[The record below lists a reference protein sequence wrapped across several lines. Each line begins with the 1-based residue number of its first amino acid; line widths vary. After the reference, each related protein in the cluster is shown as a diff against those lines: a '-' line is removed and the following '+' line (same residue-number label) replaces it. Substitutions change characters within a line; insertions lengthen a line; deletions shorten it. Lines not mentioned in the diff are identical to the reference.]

1 MKNINPTNTQA
12 WKALETHQSQLAHTT
27 IADLFKQEENRFND
41 YSLTFENQI
50 LVDFSKNKI
59 NQETLKLLRQLAK
72 ESALDESINAM
83 FTGEKINRT
92 ENRAVLHTALR
103 NRSNTPV
110 YVDGKDVMPEVN
122 AVLAKMSA
130 FCDRVISGE
139 WKGYT
144 GKAIT
149 DVVNIGIGGSDLG
162 PYMVTEALRPYKNHL
177 NMHFVS
183 NVDGTHIAETLKK
196 VNPETTLFLVASKTF
211 TTQETMTN
219 ANSARDWLLAAAKDN
234 SAVAKHFAA
243 LSTNGKAVAE
253 FGIDTNNMFEFWDW
267 VGGRYSLWSAIGL
280 SIALS
285 IGFDNFEA
293 LLSGAHEM
301 DKHFRTAPLEKNI
314 PATLALVGLW
324 NTNFLGAQTEAILP
338 YDQYLHRFAAYF
350 QQGNMESNGKYVDRN
365 GDVIRDYQTGPIIW
379 GEPGTNGQHAF
390 YQLIHQGTMLIPCDF
405 IAPAQSHNPLGDH
418 HSKLLSNFFA
428 QTEALAFGK
437 TKEEV
442 EAEFVK
448 AGKSLDEVKD
458 IVPFKVFTGNK
469 PTNSILVQKIT
480 PFVLG
485 ALIAMY
491 EHKIFTQGV
500 IFNIFS
506 FDQWGVELGKQ
517 LANRI
522 LPELADKENVS
533 SHDSSTNGLINQFKA
548 WR

>member
-12 WKALETHQSQLAHTT
+12 WKALEAHQSQLANTT
-27 IADLFKQEENRFND
+27 IADLFKQEQNRFND

-72 ESALDESINAM
+72 ESALGEAINAM

-365 GDVIRDYQTGPIIW
+365 GDIIRDYQTGPIIW

-522 LPELADKENVS
+522 LPELADKEKVL

>member
-12 WKALETHQSQLAHTT
+12 WKALEAHQSQLAHTT
-27 IADLFKQEENRFND
+27 IADLFKQEQNRFND

-59 NQETLKLLRQLAK
+59 NQETLKLLHQLAK
-72 ESALDESINAM
+72 ESALDEAINAM

-122 AVLAKMSA
+122 AVLAKMST

-144 GKAIT
+144 GKAMT

-491 EHKIFTQGV
+491 EHKIFAQGV

>member
-12 WKALETHQSQLAHTT
+12 WKALEAHQSQLANTT
-27 IADLFKQEENRFND
+27 IADLFKQEQNRFND
-41 YSLTFENQI
+41 YSLNFENQI

-72 ESALDESINAM
+72 ESALDGAINAM

-183 NVDGTHIAETLKK
+183 NVDGTHIADTLKK

-365 GDVIRDYQTGPIIW
+365 GDIIRDYQTGPIIW

-522 LPELADKENVS
+522 LLELADKENVS

>member
-12 WKALETHQSQLAHTT
+12 WKALEAHQSQLAQTT
-27 IADLFKQEENRFND
+27 IAELFKQEQNRFND
-41 YSLTFENQI
+41 YSLSFENQI

-72 ESALDESINAM
+72 ESALDEAINAM

-144 GKAIT
+144 EKAIT

-243 LSTNGKAVAE
+243 LSTNGKAVAA

-285 IGFDNFEA
+285 IGFDNFEE

-448 AGKSLDEVKD
+448 AGKSLDEIKD

-491 EHKIFTQGV
+491 EHKIFAQGV

-517 LANRI
+517 LADRI
-522 LPELADKENVS
+522 LPELADKEKVT

>member
-1 MKNINPTNTQA
+1 MKNINPTNTHA
-12 WKALETHQSQLAHTT
+12 WKALEAHQSQLAHTP
-27 IADLFKQEENRFND
+27 IADLFKQEQNRFND

-59 NQETLKLLRQLAK
+59 NQETLKLLHQLAK
-72 ESALDESINAM
+72 ESALDEAINAM

-365 GDVIRDYQTGPIIW
+365 GNVIRDYQTGPIIW

-522 LPELADKENVS
+522 LPELADKEKVT

>member
-12 WKALETHQSQLAHTT
+12 WKALEAHQSQLVHTT

-59 NQETLKLLRQLAK
+59 NQETLKLLHQLAK
-72 ESALDESINAM
+72 ESALDEAINAM

-365 GDVIRDYQTGPIIW
+365 GDIIRDYQTGPIIW

-522 LPELADKENVS
+522 LLELADKENVS

>member
-1 MKNINPTNTQA
+1 MKNINPTTTNA
-12 WKALETHQSQLAHTT
+12 WKALQQHHQTQSAVTIQQLFA
-27 IADLFKQEENRFND
+27 QEKDRFTD
-41 YSLTFENQI
+41 YSLSFNNEV
-50 LVDFSKNKI
+50 LVDFSKNNVTK
-59 NQETLKLLRQLAK
+59 ETLELLRQLAQ
-72 ESALDESINAM
+72 ECALPEAVDAIFSGA
-83 FTGEKINRT
+83 KINKT
-92 ENRAVLHTALR
+92 EDRAVLHTALR
-103 NRSNTPV
+103 NRSNSPV
-110 YVDGKDVMPEVN
+110 LVDGKDVMPEVN
-122 AVLAKMSA
+122 AVLAKMKD
-130 FCDRVISGE
+130 FCHRVISGE

-177 NMHFVS
+177 NLHFVS

-219 ANSARDWLLAAAKDN
+219 AHSARNWFLATAKDE
-234 SAVAKHFAA
+234 SHVAKHFAA
-243 LSTNGKAVAE
+243 LSTNSKAVAE

-285 IGFDNFEA
+285 IGFEHFEA
-293 LLSGAHEM
+293 LLAGAHEM
-301 DKHFRTAPLEKNI
+301 DKHFRTAPIEQNI
-314 PATLALVGLW
+314 PTTLALIGLW

-365 GDVIRDYQTGPIIW
+365 GEVIDNYQTGPIIW

-390 YQLIHQGTMLIPCDF
+390 YQLIHQGTTLIPCDF
-405 IAPAQSHNPLGDH
+405 IAPAQTHNPLADH
-418 HSKLLSNFFA
+418 HEKLLSNFFA

-448 AGKSLDEVKD
+448 AGKSLDEVKEV
-458 IVPFKVFTGNK
+458 VPFKVFTGNK

-480 PFVLG
+480 PFTLG

-491 EHKIFTQGV
+491 EHKIFVQGV
-500 IFNIFS
+500 MFNIYS

-522 LPELADKENVS
+522 LPELTNRETITT
-533 SHDSSTNGLINQFKA
+533 HDSSTNGLINQYKQ

>member
-1 MKNINPTNTQA
+1 MKKINPTQTAAWQA
-12 WKALETHQSQLAHTT
+12 LTAHQAENLT
-27 IADLFKQEENRFND
+27 IAQLFQANPQRFSQYHVN
-41 YSLTFENQI
+41 FEDQI
-50 LVDFSKNKI
+50 LVDFSKNAV
-59 NQETLKLLRQLAK
+59 NETTLALLQQLAEECGLAQAK
-72 ESALDESINAM
+72 EAM
-83 FTGEKINRT
+83 FSGEKINYT

-110 YVDGKDVMPEVN
+110 LVDGKDVMPEVN
-122 AVLAKMSA
+122 AVLAKMKA
-130 FCDRVISGE
+130 FCQRVISGE

-149 DVVNIGIGGSDLG
+149 DVINIGIGGSDLG

-177 NMHFVS
+177 NVHFVS

-196 VNPETTLFLVASKTF
+196 VNPETTLVLVASKTF

-219 ANSARDWLLAAAKDN
+219 AHSARDWFLAAAKDE
-234 SAVAKHFAA
+234 SAVAKHFVA
-243 LSTNGKAVAE
+243 LSTNAKEVE
-253 FGIDTNNMFEFWDW
+253 KFGIDTANMFEFWDW

-285 IGFDNFEA
+285 IGFEQFEQ
-293 LLSGAHEM
+293 LLSGAHAM
-301 DKHFRTAPLEKNI
+301 DNHFRHAPAEKNI
-314 PATLALVGLW
+314 PTILALIGIW
-324 NTNFLGAQTEAILP
+324 NSNFLGAETEALLP

-350 QQGNMESNGKYVDRN
+350 QQGNMESNGKYV
-365 GDVIRDYQTGPIIW
+365 GRDGKVVNYQTGPIVW

-390 YQLIHQGTMLIPCDF
+390 YQLIHQGTKIIPCDF
-405 IAPAQSHNPLGDH
+405 IAPAQTHNPLSDH
-418 HSKLLSNFFA
+418 HEKLLSNFFA

-437 TKEEV
+437 SKQAVEE
-442 EAEFVK
+442 EFLA
-448 AGKSLDEVKD
+448 AGKSLESVKE

-469 PTNSILVQKIT
+469 PTNSILLQKIT
-480 PFVLG
+480 PYSLG

-491 EHKIFTQGV
+491 EHKIFVQGV
-500 IFNIFS
+500 IFNIYS

-522 LPELADKENVS
+522 LPELKGSESVE
-533 SHDSSTNGLINQFKA
+533 SHDSSTNGLINQYKA

>member
-27 IADLFKQEENRFND
+27 IADLFKQEQNRFND

-72 ESALDESINAM
+72 ESALDEAINAM

-196 VNPETTLFLVASKTF
+196 VNPETSLFLVASKTF

-469 PTNSILVQKIT
+469 PTNSILVQKMT

-491 EHKIFTQGV
+491 EHKIFAQGV

-522 LPELADKENVS
+522 LPELADKEKVT

>member
-1 MKNINPTNTQA
+1 MKNINPTNTKA
-12 WKALETHQSQLAHTT
+12 WKALEAHQSQLANTT
-27 IADLFKQEENRFND
+27 IADLFKQEQNRFND

-59 NQETLKLLRQLAK
+59 NQETLKLLHQLAK
-72 ESALDESINAM
+72 ESALDEAINAM

-130 FCDRVISGE
+130 FCERVISGE

-365 GDVIRDYQTGPIIW
+365 GNVIRDYQTGPIIW

-491 EHKIFTQGV
+491 EHKIFAQGV

>member
-12 WKALETHQSQLAHTT
+12 WKALEAHQSQLAHTT
-27 IADLFKQEENRFND
+27 IADLFKQEQNRFND

-59 NQETLKLLRQLAK
+59 NQETLKLLHQLAK
-72 ESALDESINAM
+72 ESALDEAINAM

-122 AVLAKMSA
+122 AVLAKMST

-144 GKAIT
+144 GKAMT

-442 EAEFVK
+442 EAEFMK

-491 EHKIFTQGV
+491 EHKIFAQGV

>member
-12 WKALETHQSQLAHTT
+12 WKALEAHQSQLAHTT
-27 IADLFKQEENRFND
+27 IADLFKQEQNRFND

-59 NQETLKLLRQLAK
+59 NQETLKLLHQLAK
-72 ESALDESINAM
+72 ESALDEAINAM
-83 FTGEKINRT
+83 FKGEKINRT

-314 PATLALVGLW
+314 PATLALIGLW

-365 GDVIRDYQTGPIIW
+365 GNVIRDYQTGPIIW

-491 EHKIFTQGV
+491 EHKIFAQGV

-522 LPELADKENVS
+522 LPELADKEKVT

>member
-12 WKALETHQSQLAHTT
+12 WKALETHQSQLANTT
-27 IADLFKQEENRFND
+27 IADLFKQEQNRFND

-59 NQETLKLLRQLAK
+59 NQETLKLLHQLAK
-72 ESALDESINAM
+72 ESALDEAINAM

-365 GDVIRDYQTGPIIW
+365 GNVIRDYQTGPIIW

-469 PTNSILVQKIT
+469 PTNSILVQKMT

-491 EHKIFTQGV
+491 EHKIFAQGV

-522 LPELADKENVS
+522 LPELADKEKVT

>member
-12 WKALETHQSQLAHTT
+12 WKALEAHQSQLANTT
-27 IADLFKQEENRFND
+27 IADLFKQEQNRFND
-41 YSLTFENQI
+41 YSLNFENQI

-72 ESALDESINAM
+72 ESALDGAINAM

-162 PYMVTEALRPYKNHL
+162 PYMVTEALRPYKNRL

-301 DKHFRTAPLEKNI
+301 DRHFRTAPLEKNI

-469 PTNSILVQKIT
+469 PTNSILVQKMT

-491 EHKIFTQGV
+491 EHKIFAQGV

>member
-12 WKALETHQSQLAHTT
+12 WKALEAHQSQLAHTT

-72 ESALDESINAM
+72 ESALDEAINAM

-293 LLSGAHEM
+293 FLSGAHEM

-365 GDVIRDYQTGPIIW
+365 GNVIRDYQTGPIIW

-448 AGKSLDEVKD
+448 AGKSLEEVKD

-491 EHKIFTQGV
+491 EHKIFAQGV

>member
-12 WKALETHQSQLAHTT
+12 WKALKAHQSQLAHTT
-27 IADLFKQEENRFND
+27 ISDLFKQEQNRFND

-59 NQETLKLLRQLAK
+59 NQETLKLLHQLAK
-72 ESALDESINAM
+72 ESALDEAINAM

-122 AVLAKMSA
+122 AVLAKMRS
-130 FCDRVISGE
+130 FCNRVISGE

-458 IVPFKVFTGNK
+458 IAPFKVFTGNK

>member
-12 WKALETHQSQLAHTT
+12 WKTLEAHQSQLANTT
-27 IADLFKQEENRFND
+27 IADLFKQEQNRFND

-59 NQETLKLLRQLAK
+59 NQETLKLLHQLAK
-72 ESALDESINAM
+72 ESALDEAINAM

-365 GDVIRDYQTGPIIW
+365 GNVIRDYQTGPIIW

-469 PTNSILVQKIT
+469 PTNSILVQKMT

-491 EHKIFTQGV
+491 EHKIFAQGV

>member
-1 MKNINPTNTQA
+1 MKNINPINTQA
-12 WKALETHQSQLAHTT
+12 WKALEAHQSQLAHTT
-27 IADLFKQEENRFND
+27 IADLFKQEQNRFND

-72 ESALDESINAM
+72 ESALDEAINAM
-83 FTGEKINRT
+83 FVGEKINRT

-130 FCDRVISGE
+130 FCERVISGE

-196 VNPETTLFLVASKTF
+196 VNPENTLFLVASKTF

-314 PATLALVGLW
+314 PVTLALVGLW

-458 IVPFKVFTGNK
+458 IVSFKVFTGNK

-491 EHKIFTQGV
+491 EHKIFAQGV

>member
-12 WKALETHQSQLAHTT
+12 WKALEAHQSQLAHTT
-27 IADLFKQEENRFND
+27 IADLFKQEQNRFND

-59 NQETLKLLRQLAK
+59 NQETLKLLHQLAK
-72 ESALDESINAM
+72 ESALDEAINAM

-110 YVDGKDVMPEVN
+110 YVDGKDMMPEVN
-122 AVLAKMSA
+122 AVLAKMGA

-365 GDVIRDYQTGPIIW
+365 GNVIRDYQTGPIIW

-469 PTNSILVQKIT
+469 PTNSILVQKMT

-491 EHKIFTQGV
+491 EHKIFAQGV

-522 LPELADKENVS
+522 LPELADKEKVT

>member
-12 WKALETHQSQLAHTT
+12 WKALEAHQSQLAHTT
-27 IADLFKQEENRFND
+27 IADLFKQEQNRFND

-59 NQETLKLLRQLAK
+59 NQETLKLLHQLAK
-72 ESALDESINAM
+72 ESALDEAINAM

-219 ANSARDWLLAAAKDN
+219 ANSARDWLLAAAKDS

-338 YDQYLHRFAAYF
+338 YDQYLHRFAGYF

-469 PTNSILVQKIT
+469 PTNSILVQKMT

-491 EHKIFTQGV
+491 EHKIFAQGV

-522 LPELADKENVS
+522 LPELADKEKVT

>member
-12 WKALETHQSQLAHTT
+12 WKALETHQSQLANTT
-27 IADLFKQEENRFND
+27 IADLFKQEQNRFND

-72 ESALDESINAM
+72 ESALDEAINAM

-177 NMHFVS
+177 NMYFVS

-469 PTNSILVQKIT
+469 PTNSILVQKMT

-491 EHKIFTQGV
+491 EHKIFAQGV

-522 LPELADKENVS
+522 LPELADKEKVT

>member
-12 WKALETHQSQLAHTT
+12 WKALEAHQSQLAHTT
-27 IADLFKQEENRFND
+27 IADLFKQEQNRFND

-59 NQETLKLLRQLAK
+59 NQETLKLLHQLAK
-72 ESALDESINAM
+72 ESALDEAINAM

-103 NRSNTPV
+103 NRSNAPV

-219 ANSARDWLLAAAKDN
+219 ANTARDWLLAAAKDN

-365 GDVIRDYQTGPIIW
+365 GNVIRDYQTGPIIW

-469 PTNSILVQKIT
+469 PTNSILVQKMT

-491 EHKIFTQGV
+491 EHKIFAQGV

>member
-12 WKALETHQSQLAHTT
+12 WKALEAHQSQLAHTT
-27 IADLFKQEENRFND
+27 IADLFKQEQNRFND

-59 NQETLKLLRQLAK
+59 NQETLKLLHQLAK
-72 ESALDESINAM
+72 ESALDEAINAM

-219 ANSARDWLLAAAKDN
+219 ANSARDWLLAAAKDS

-243 LSTNGKAVAE
+243 LSTNGKAVEE

-491 EHKIFTQGV
+491 EHKIFAQGV